1 MEPNSVDACAF
12 TVLKSSFAARS
23 SISIGF
29 VAFGWPLRSPYST
42 TLEATCPMR
51 AQRQNG
57 GFFGEKEVPFSA
69 KAGLFRK
76 VWYSPLAL
84 VWGEFFPDVPVL
96 LFTLFPPFITLLL

>member
-29 VAFGWPLRSPYST
+29 VAFGRPLRSPYST
-42 TLEATCPMR
+42 TLEATCPIR

-57 GFFGEKEVPFSA
+57 GALGEERAPPSTSAGEAGEVGGRPGTTA
-69 KAGLFRK
+69 RWGLLRGRP
-76 VWYSPLAL
+76 VGAL
-84 VWGEFFPDVPVL
+84 PG
-96 LFTLFPPFITLLL
+96 